1 MHDREDR
8 ITGFATG
15 SFLGCELIYVG
26 FTDFYTL
33 CIFYLKMFCYINI
46 KCLLSL
52 VQTGSHFN
60 ILSLQWFVLNE
71 TKYYLNENVTTVFI

>member
-33 CIFYLKMFCYINI
+33 CIFTLKCFVTLTLNVCYLLCKQD
-46 KCLLSL
+46 L
-52 VQTGSHFN
+52 
-60 ILSLQWFVLNE
+60 ILIFSVCSGLFLMRPN
-71 TKYYLNENVTTVFI
+71 TI